1 MTEQEAESTRSM
13 DGVAA
18 AATLAA
24 AIGIFILGLVT
35 SLAEARSDFKDWL
48 TWNDSVGSLS
58 GKSSLGLIG
67 WAVTWPVLHVL
78 LRRRDHIL
86 LAAIVVSLVLFLVG
100 SVLMFP
106 PVFQRL
112 ER

>member
-1 MTEQEAESTRSM
+1 MIEQEGESTRSM

-24 AIGIFILGLVT
+24 AIGIFVLGLVT
-35 SLAEARSDFKDWL
+35 SLAEAVSDFKDWL
-48 TWNDSVGSLS
+48 AWNDSVGPLS
-58 GKSSLGLIG
+58 GKSSLGLIA
-67 WAVTWPVLHVL
+67 WAVSWPVLHLL
-78 LRRRDHIL
+78 LRRRDQIL
-86 LAAIVVSLVLFLVG
+86 LAALVVSLVLFLAG

-106 PVFQRL
+106 PVFERL